1 MKKKMIALSLS
12 LILLSSCGSSKSTS
26 NSQYESEP
34 ITEQEHHEKVLNGL
48 LFTIIVFAI
57 FSAIG
62 NKP

>member
-12 LILLSSCGSSKSTS
+12 LILLSSCGSSKSIS
-26 NSQYESEP
+26 NSQPEP

-48 LFTIIVFAI
+48 LFKIIVFAI

>member
-12 LILLSSCGSSKSTS
+12 LILLSSCGSSKSIS
-26 NSQYESEP
+26 NSQPEP
-34 ITEQEHHEKVLNGL
+34 ITEQEHHENVLNGL

>member
-12 LILLSSCGSSKSTS
+12 LILLSSCGSSKSIS
-26 NSQYESEP
+26 NSQAEP

>member
-12 LILLSSCGSSKSTS
+12 LILLSSCGSSKSIS
-26 NSQYESEP
+26 NSQPEP
-34 ITEQEHHEKVLNGL
+34 ITEREHHEKVINGL